1 MGEKGLLLM
10 KYMGN
15 FSNTKCNESPA
26 ICSLKKKKS
35 QDNVKLL
42 EEMMIFKKKTAKRNA
57 FELRGVDRDCFC
69 RWSEC
74 F

>member
-1 MGEKGLLLM
+1 MGEKEPLLM

-26 ICSLKKKKS
+26 ICSFKREKKS

-57 FELRGVDRDCFC
+57 FELR
-69 RWSEC
+69 
-74 F
+74 